1 MINIIANQ
9 NVVVTASPSR
19 KCDHIIVLTGIK
31 LKNKKPGW
39 SVNAA
44 RRTFRKAA

>member
-19 KCDHIIVLTGIK
+19 KCDHIIVLTGIR
-31 LKNKKPGW
+31 LLNKKTWLVGQC
-39 SVNAA
+39 
-44 RRTFRKAA
+44 RRALFQSA